1 MRELVAL
8 GVAGALGTVSRYA
21 LGGAVHRLF
30 GAALPYGTLAV
41 NVLGC
46 FALGLVMR
54 VGMISDVI
62 TPGARM
68 VVAVGFLGAFT
79 TFSTFGY
86 ETFRYVEDGAWR
98 LALTNVAAN
107 LVLGLAAVWLG
118 FLVADVWMGGA

>member
-1 MRELVAL
+1 VRELVAL

-21 LGGAVHRLF
+21 LGGVAHRLF

-46 FALGLVMR
+46 FLLGLVVR
-54 VGMISDVI
+54 VGMISDLI
-62 TPGARM
+62 SPGVRT
-68 VVAVGFLGAFT
+68 VVAIGFLGAFT

-86 ETFRYVEDGAWR
+86 ETFRYMEDGAWR
-98 LALTNVAAN
+98 LALTNVFAN

-118 FLVADVWMGGA
+118 FVLANVWMGGA